1 MRQLRSDIPGVPE
14 HAEKPKRCIPKAC
27 PLYKSLFCRPPD
39 GRIGFGQVADGNTR
53 TIRCRSSVRISR
65 FGGFLALAVFVL
77 VSSGLY
83 GQDVDRAG
91 ETETFRPSPF
101 SGSLSLST
109 EYRSTDRE
117 YDYDPEGNDPSG
129 GNLFGMLY
137 LEHRFASGRIPVDLT
152 FSTTGDVQG
161 DPYLRFGLHPELLD
175 GGLTFH
181 AGDFYPDASDL
192 TLGNVS
198 LFGGGAEVRG
208 GAVRGGLWYGEVER
222 PYTFDADTLP
232 DRSARTVL
240 GGRIGFGNERRGFAD
255 VTFIRIADRTEAGFR
270 NEENLMIGTEFFLP
284 LFGDRL
290 SMRGEGVVAAWSG
303 DLAGEELETDLPFF
317 TPRESS
323 QFDGA
328 ASFGLHFAPSINGS
342 LSLGGRWIGPGYVNL
357 AQPYLRNDIFEASL
371 SPSLSLLAG
380 RLYASGSIGLQWD
393 NLRGTK
399 EGRTT
404 QVIGSL
410 FTTLRPAEWFTLAL
424 SFNDFGASSDHAEDT
439 IRYGYVSR
447 ALSLS
452 PTFYWN
458 GLGGSQVGSVN
469 ASLQNGRTRNP
480 GGDFSESSVA
490 SIDLLWTLVLP
501 STLSLTTGAGY
512 GRTEAEAYRTEYL
525 SLRETI
531 SRSMLEGKLIG
542 SVTVGVSHYRNEGGT
557 SLDLN
562 GSLAYDLGRP
572 GTLSLTLSNAI
583 DKGFGSSGGTTREL
597 YGALRYGLRL

>member
-1 MRQLRSDIPGVPE
+1 MRPIRTDIPGVPR
-14 HAEKPKRCIPKAC
+14 HAEESKRFILKAC
-27 PLYKSLFCRPPD
+27 PLYKPLFCRPPE
-39 GRIGFGQVADGNTR
+39 GRTGFGHAADGEAR
-53 TIRCRSSVRISR
+53 TIRYRSSVRLSR
-65 FGGFLALAVFVL
+65 FVGFLALAVFIL
-77 VSSGLY
+77 LSAELR
-83 GQDVDRAG
+83 GQEVGRIG
-91 ETETFRPSPF
+91 GPELFHQSPF

-109 EYRSTDRE
+109 EYRSMDRE
-117 YDYDPEGNDPSG
+117 YGPERDDLNG
-129 GNLFGMLY
+129 GNLFGTLS
-137 LEHRFASGRIPVDLT
+137 LEHRFASGRIPADMT
-152 FSTTGDVQG
+152 FSTVGDVRG
-161 DPYLRFGLHPELLD
+161 NPYLRFGIHPELLEGD
-175 GGLTFH
+175 LKLH
-181 AGDFYPDASDL
+181 AGDFYADASDL
-192 TLGNVS
+192 TLGDVS
-198 LFGGGAEVRG
+198 LFGGGAEVKG
-208 GAVRGGLWYGEVER
+208 GAVRGGLWYGKVER

-232 DRSARTVL
+232 DRSARTAL
-240 GGRIGFGNERRGFAD
+240 GGRIGFGSDRRGFAD
-255 VTFIRIADRTEAGFR
+255 VTFIRIADREETGFR

-284 LFGDRL
+284 LFAERL
-290 SMRGEGVVAAWSG
+290 SIRGEGVVSAWSG
-303 DLAGEELETDLPFF
+303 DLAGEELPMDVPFF

-328 ASFGLHFAPSINGS
+328 ASFGLHYDPSINGS
-342 LSLGGRWIGPGYVNL
+342 LSLDGRWIGPGYVNL
-357 AQPYLRNDIFEASL
+357 AQPYMRNDLFEASL
-371 SPSLSLLAG
+371 NPSLSLLAG

-410 FTTLRPAEWFTLAL
+410 FTTLRPAEWVTLAL

-447 ALSLS
+447 ALSFS

-469 ASLQNGRTRNP
+469 ASLQRGRTRNP

-490 SIDLLWTLVLP
+490 AIDALWTLILP

-512 GRTEAEAYRTEYL
+512 GRTEAEAYHTEYL

-542 SVTVGVSHYRNEGGT
+542 SLTVGISHYRVEGGT

-572 GTLSLTLSNAI
+572 GTLSLTLSNSV